1 MVMGMNMSMNMGV
14 NMGMGMNKSDIIRC
28 WLLQEF

>member
-1 MVMGMNMSMNMGV
+1 MVMGMNMGM